1 MILIHRITSFVV
13 ALIVLLAYAGILFTN
28 LHPVLVTVLGF
39 VILTLVLMRLLGW
52 QLHTF
57 EFWHLLGTPL
67 LFIFSSFGVLF
78 FLESLSLQIVLGVG
92 TAIMLG
98 LFTEHIFTY
107 SHVPALYQPFSIE
120 HLSHLMNI
128 LTMFFV
134 SSFGF
139 GLRLFLQTPLW
150 LLGPAFLL
158 IALFVVYTT
167 LWAGKVE
174 AARARPYAI
183 AGGILTTE
191 LFLVL
196 TFLPS
201 GFYTNAAFIALAF
214 YVFLGL
220 TRASALGRLSKQI
233 GKRYI
238 SIFII
243 LTLAIALTSQW
254 L

>member
-13 ALIVLLAYAGILFTN
+13 ALIVLLTYAGVVFTN
-28 LHPVLVTVLGF
+28 LHPVLVAVLGF
-39 VILTLVLMRLLGW
+39 SLLTLVLMRLLGW
-52 QLHTF
+52 QVQTF
-57 EFWHLLGTPL
+57 QFWHLLGTPL

-78 FLESLSLQIVLGVG
+78 FLEQPGLQIILGVG
-92 TAIMLG
+92 AAVMLG

-128 LTMFFV
+128 LTIFFI

-150 LLGPAFLL
+150 ILGPIFLL
-158 IALFVVYTT
+158 IALFVVYST

-174 AARARPYAI
+174 ASRARPYAI
-183 AGGILTTE
+183 AGGILTTQ
-191 LFLVL
+191 LFLAI
-196 TFLPS
+196 TFLPT

-220 TRASALGRLSKQI
+220 TRASALGRLSKRL